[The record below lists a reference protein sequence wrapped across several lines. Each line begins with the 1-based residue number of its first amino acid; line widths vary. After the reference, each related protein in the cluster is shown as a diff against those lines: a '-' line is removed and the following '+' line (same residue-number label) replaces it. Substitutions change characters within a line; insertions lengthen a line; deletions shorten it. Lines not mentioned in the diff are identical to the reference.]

1 MLMHFSTGVQIEVD
15 ANNAL
20 ILQVSDPEEQIEQMR
35 NLFNEESVARIKK
48 LLPSFLLVISVNSL
62 QTMRNLFL
70 TFPFLANVGIVIDQ
84 PPGNLINSLLIV
96 FNKKWTLYSGA
107 IEIEAILQFLKRL
120 VDPGF
125 YGTGPPGGPD
135 GPDDGPGGAGSA
147 PAQMIQIESK
157 FVEKLLKKDL
167 KYSREKRVRKD
178 LQATVASLQLEN
190 MKLKKCY
197 NKTRVQ
203 LSRARKRKAQMNQF
217 SFGDFGVIDGATK
230 IKK

>member
-15 ANNAL
+15 SHSNAL
-20 ILQVSDPEEQIEQMR
+20 ILQVSDPDDVDVEKMR

-48 LLPSFLLVISVNSL
+48 LGFILVISVSST
-62 QTMRNLFL
+62 QEKENLFL
-70 TFPFLANVGIVIDQ
+70 TFPFLANNVGIVIDQ
-84 PPGNLINSLLIV
+84 APQALINSLLIV

-167 KYSREKRVRKD
+167 KYSREKGLERICK
-178 LQATVASLQLEN
+178 LQLHLCS
-190 MKLKKCY
+190 LK
-197 NKTRVQ
+197 T
-203 LSRARKRKAQMNQF
+203 
-217 SFGDFGVIDGATK
+217 
-230 IKK
+230 

>member
-1 MLMHFSTGVQIEVD
+1 M
-15 ANNAL
+15 
-20 ILQVSDPEEQIEQMR
+20 
-35 NLFNEESVARIKK
+35 KK
-48 LLPSFLLVISVNSL
+48 KE
-62 QTMRNLFL
+62 RL
-70 TFPFLANVGIVIDQ
+70 TFPFLANNVGIVIDQ
-84 PPGNLINSLLIV
+84 APQALINSLLIV

-125 YGTGPPGGPD
+125 YGTGPGGPGGPN